1 MSVSHSAEQ
10 LGFWF
15 VPQLSQVWHLSGE
28 DSWRRFQRY
37 KTTTR
42 NNLKVSKINNDDNDG
57 HSVNATVA
65 CFSSQSFGHT
75 FHSASH
81 KFSFWGHSCDL
92 TYLQNSCLQSRGERG
107 WVKVKLVATRSF
119 LSPYTS
125 PVLTRRRETTL
136 CERSCVRAAL
146 IGQSWIKRD
155 FWLDLLL
162 VSKNMQSAKSQ
173 VRFSGIDRTVL
184 CQWPLLGKG
193 SFVGAKF
200 HNNVVFWVCV
210 GFFSWK

>member
-1 MSVSHSAEQ
+1 M
-10 LGFWF
+10 
-15 VPQLSQVWHLSGE
+15 
-28 DSWRRFQRY
+28 
-37 KTTTR
+37 T
-42 NNLKVSKINNDDNDG
+42 
-57 HSVNATVA
+57 VNATVA
-65 CFSSQSFGHT
+65 CFSSQSFSHT

-92 TYLQNSCLQSRGERG
+92 TYLQNSCLQSRGGRG
-107 WVKVKLVATRSF
+107 WVKVKLVATRSI

-173 VRFSGIDRTVL
+173 VRSLESIEL
-184 CQWPLLGKG
+184 CCASDHSSEKVALLVQN
-193 SFVGAKF
+193 FIIALL
-200 HNNVVFWVCV
+200 FWVCV
-210 GFFSWK
+210 GFFSCK